1 MKKVITYGTFD
12 LFHVGHQRLL
22 ERAKAL
28 GDYLIVGVTSEDYD
42 RERGKLNVRD
52 SLPTRIANVRASGI
66 ADEIIVEEYVG
77 QKIGDIIKY
86 AIDVF
91 AIGNDWKG
99 KFDYLKKYCEVVYLD
114 RTKGVSSTELRSD
127 LARILRVGIAADG
140 FSDGDIVAESHFVS
154 GLEVTG
160 ACSTAGSEAFCT
172 KYDLGAAYAD
182 MPALFA
188 ENDLVYVHVRR
199 RYRYA
204 FALEALER
212 GKHVLCDFP
221 FNQPEE
227 AEDLMEFARGKN
239 LALVP
244 RLPLA
249 CLRTFRQLIDLLH
262 GGAIGDVLSVECAMP
277 AEPFGGFRDAETLAT
292 YAITRILGADAE
304 NIARVSVRGR
314 ERYDRV
320 VYAWRGAAASCAVSE
335 SDWLHPGLTILG
347 TDGRADAPGAWWNL
361 SYFKLQTGGADS
373 VKRFSFNTEGPG
385 LRYLLSETARTI
397 AEGKTDTG
405 MIPPEELLAL
415 MNLLERG
422 DLL

>member
-12 LFHVGHQRLL
+12 LFHIGHRRLL
-22 ERAKAL
+22 ERARAL
-28 GDYLIVGVTSEDYD
+28 GDYLVVGVTSEDYD

-66 ADEIIVEEYVG
+66 ADEIIVEEYTG

-86 AIDVF
+86 SIDVF
-91 AIGNDWKG
+91 VIGSDWKG

-114 RTKGVSSTELRSD
+114 RTKGVSSTDLRTEN
-127 LARILRVGIAADG
+127 AQILRVGIATDG
-140 FSDGDIVAESHFVS
+140 LSDGDLVAESHFVS

-160 ACSTAGSEAFCT
+160 VCSTAGSEAFCA
-172 KYDLGAAYAD
+172 KYDLGTPYAD

-188 ENDLVYVHVRR
+188 DNDLVYVHIRR

-204 FALEALER
+204 FALEALEQ

-221 FNQPEE
+221 FNRPEE
-227 AEDLMEFARGKN
+227 AEDLTALAQEKG

-249 CLRTFRQLIDLLH
+249 TLRTFRQLIDLLR
-262 GGAIGDVLSVECAMP
+262 GGAIGDILSVECAMP
-277 AEPFGGFRDAETLAT
+277 AEPFGSFRDAEALAA
-292 YAITRILGADAE
+292 YAITRILGMNAE
-304 NIARVSVRGR
+304 SVTRACIRGS

-320 VYAWRGAAASCAVSE
+320 SYNWRDAAANCSVSD
-335 SDWLHPGLTILG
+335 SKWLRPGLAVLG
-347 TDGRADAPGAWWNL
+347 TTGRADVPGAWWNL
-361 SYFKLQTGGADS
+361 SYFKLHTDGADG
-373 VKRFSFNTEGPG
+373 VKRFSFNSEGPG
-385 LRYLLSETARTI
+385 LRYLLLETARI
-397 AEGKTDTG
+397 IEEGQTG
-405 MIPPEELLAL
+405 AGVIPPEELLAL
-415 MNLLERG
+415 MDLLDRG